1 MADSISLSA
10 GMRNNLLTLQQT
22 AASLQ
27 NTQSKLATGNK
38 INSALDGPTSFFA
51 AKSLNQRAGDLDG
64 LKDGIGQAIS
74 TLKAADQGITQ
85 IQSLLDQ
92 AKGLTTQALGSL
104 GTDAN
109 SVQLRNN
116 LANQYNNVLR
126 QIDKLAQ
133 DSGYAGKNLLVGS
146 GLRIDAT
153 SDSKTSVN
161 SIIGVSGATASNV
174 TKADTYTIAITGD
187 GAISGNSKD
196 ISDAEQLRGISNLNI
211 TGFDSTTTGNFSNI
225 SIKLSGG
232 TGKDKTFTITE
243 GDQSTTLTFTQAQ
256 WSQANSNGQV
266 LHASVAFNS
275 GTKVGFDIN
284 FKDIENV
291 PDTAGV
297 GTSVIEKNVNL
308 QVKATNSAGETI
320 VRDGLNALGQGK
332 ASNGE
337 NAFAFDSGTARV
349 TVDQRQVLQGSTY
362 TQSISSSYGTGSG
375 AIVGS
380 PTTASAVTSDTTY
393 SVKAA
398 ASNFNYSTN
407 TFDKFSTQLG
417 DNHGNAGTAT
427 TVSAGNASSVKLT
440 TGTGNTTDFTVGLN
454 LNALGRV
461 ATAAAA
467 NAAEVQGTLVK
478 GTATGG
484 FGGTSAAVAVNGG
497 AGATDA
503 TGFAKNT
510 VTNVNYTIKATGAN
524 TATVTF
530 DDGQGGT
537 ATVNYNPATGGAVSA
552 TISGGA
558 NNGAH
563 VQLTLGSATVASGD
577 STSGSFKVRGAFDGT
592 DATGKAVSA
601 SFDVRAAHTGQTAK
615 LQTKQLVDGTD
626 ANNMAVQLNET
637 NTSNVTVVSQN
648 VQTDGQGLKLD
659 FAQNGWNDRADIENA
674 QKQLDAAKLT
684 LRSASSNL
692 STNLNV
698 IQTRETYTAAF
709 SNVLKEGAGKLTLA
723 DQNEEG
729 ANMLTLQTRQ
739 QLGTISL
746 SLANQAQQ
754 AILRLF

>member
-1 MADSISLSA
+1 MADSISLTA
-10 GMRNNLLTLQQT
+10 GMRSNLLLLQQT
-22 AASLQ
+22 SAQLQ

-38 INSALDGPTSFFA
+38 INTALDGPTSFFA

-74 TLKAADQGITQ
+74 TLKSADEGITD

-109 SVQLRNN
+109 SVKLRND

-126 QIDKLAQ
+126 QIDSLAK

-146 GLRIDAT
+146 GLRVDAT
-153 SDSKTSVN
+153 ADSKIAVN
-161 SIIGVSGATASNV
+161 NVLGLSGASASNV

-187 GAISGNSKD
+187 GAISGNTKD
-196 ISDAEQLRGISNLNI
+196 IQDAEQLRGISNLDI
-211 TGFDSTTTGNFSNI
+211 AGFDSTKTGNFDGI
-225 SIKLSGG
+225 SIKLQGG

-256 WSQANSNGQV
+256 WNAANANGKV
-266 LHASVAFNS
+266 LHASVSFAS
-275 GTKVGFDIN
+275 GTKVGFDVN
-284 FKDIENV
+284 FKDIEAV

-320 VRDGLNALGQGK
+320 IRDGNNALGQGK
-332 ASNGE
+332 ASDGE

-349 TVDQRQVLQGSTY
+349 TVDERQILQGSTY
-362 TQSISSSYGTGSG
+362 TQAVSTSYGTGAG
-375 AIVGS
+375 AIVGA
-380 PTTASAVTSDTTY
+380 PTTASAVTADATY
-393 SVKAA
+393 SVGAT
-398 ASNFNYSTN
+398 ASGYDYSTN
-407 TFDKFSTQLG
+407 SFTTFSVALTSG
-417 DNHGNAGTAT
+417 GSAGAQVA
-427 TVSAGNASSVKLT
+427 VSAGNATSVDLAQGGT
-440 TGTGNTTDFTVGLN
+440 TFNTSLN
-454 LNALGRV
+454 LNELTRLAT
-461 ATAAAA
+461 ATAATS
-467 NAAEVQGTLVK
+467 AEVQGTVQK
-478 GTATGG
+478 TGTATSVTANFDGS
-484 FGGTSAAVAVNGG
+484 T
-497 AGATDA
+497 
-503 TGFAKNT
+503 FAKNT
-510 VTNVNYTIKATGAN
+510 VSN
-524 TATVTF
+524 VTF
-530 DDGQGGT
+530 SIDATTSADNATITINDGLGGT
-537 ATVNYNPATGGAVSA
+537 ATLTSVNLAGATATFSA
-552 TISGGA
+552 SLSGGV
-558 NNGAH
+558 NNGAD
-563 VQLTLGSATVASGD
+563 VQLTLASSVAIGTTATITA
-577 STSGSFKVRGAFDGT
+577 KARGTFDGQDYDGT
-592 DATGKAVSA
+592 SSSTKAVTA
-601 SFDVRAAHTGQTAK
+601 QFDVRAAHTGQTAD
-615 LQTKQLVDGTD
+615 LTTKQLVDGTD

-637 NTSNVTVVSQN
+637 NTSTVTVVSQN

-659 FAQNGWNDRADIENA
+659 FAQNGWNDRADIDNA
-674 QKQLDAAKLT
+674 TKQLDTAKLI
-684 LRSASSNL
+684 LRSASSSL